1 MVNTLADLGGL
12 AGVAALITA
21 AAGVIVQLRSLRS
34 LRDDTRELR
43 PDHGS
48 SLADRVTGIDEK
60 IDLIAESQRQMS
72 RSATETHSLIA
83 DRLHMHDIEIRDIKK
98 TI

>member
-1 MVNTLADLGGL
+1 MDSL
-12 AGVAALITA
+12 AALITA
-21 AAGVIVQLRSLRS
+21 IGALCASAASVIVQVRGLRRV
-34 LRDDTRELR
+34 RADTAQLQ

-60 IDLIAESQRQMS
+60 LDLIAESQRQMA

-83 DRLHMHDIEIRDIKK
+83 DRLHGHDIELRDIKK
-98 TI
+98 II